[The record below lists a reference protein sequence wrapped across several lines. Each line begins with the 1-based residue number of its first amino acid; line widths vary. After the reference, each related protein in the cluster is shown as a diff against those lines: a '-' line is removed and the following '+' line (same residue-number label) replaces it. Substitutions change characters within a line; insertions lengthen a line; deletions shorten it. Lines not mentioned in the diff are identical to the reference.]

1 MAGLPSSSKKIPEKF
16 RPWSKILTKRLK
28 PSTIVETFMTTHP
41 FAAGGGEMFERKRYF
56 DKIALFMGKTVIKL
70 IAGMRRSTC

>member
-1 MAGLPSSSKKIPEKF
+1 
-16 RPWSKILTKRLK
+16 
-28 PSTIVETFMTTHP
+28 
-41 FAAGGGEMFERKRYF
+41 MFERKRYF